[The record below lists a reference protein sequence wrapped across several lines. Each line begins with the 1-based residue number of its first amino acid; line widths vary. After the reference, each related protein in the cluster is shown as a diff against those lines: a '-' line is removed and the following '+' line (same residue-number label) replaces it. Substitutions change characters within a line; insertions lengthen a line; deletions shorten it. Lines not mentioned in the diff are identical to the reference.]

1 MEEMEKPVYLLEEG
15 FDFDFWAELARSDPE
30 AFDQRRRELL
40 EKAIHLCKSDKRRM
54 RGLQNR
60 IELERRKA
68 GVPLKACLRLSGLM
82 WESFG
87 ELNGRLNGPSRLTL
101 VKPNAAP
108 PATAR
113 ILPFRGLAP
122 GCPSPSR

>member
-30 AFDQRRRELL
+30 AFDRRRRELL

-87 ELNGRLNGPSRLTL
+87 ELNGRLNGPPRLTL
-101 VKPNAAP
+101 VKHAAEP
-108 PATAR
+108 SVSAR
-113 ILPFRGLAP
+113 ILPFR
-122 GCPSPSR
+122 SSSSV

>member
-1 MEEMEKPVYLLEEG
+1 MKEMEKPVYLLEEG

-40 EKAIHLCKSDKRRM
+40 EKAIRLCKSDQRRM

-87 ELNGRLNGPSRLTL
+87 KLNGRLNGQNRLTL
-101 VKPNAAP
+101 VKPEAMP
-108 PATAR
+108 PASAR
-113 ILPFRGLAP
+113 ILPFRPPLSA
-122 GCPSPSR
+122 